1 MPDATCTLGLLRF
14 RPVLSE
20 KIWGGRRLE
29 EVFGRELPAGKK
41 IGESWEV
48 SGLREAL
55 TPVAE
60 GPFLGADLY
69 RLAAARGEEIFGS
82 SLAARCREDFPLL
95 VKFID
100 ASDVLSVQVHPAD
113 DYARSKGYPN
123 GKSEAWVVVAAD
135 PGAFVYRGFEAGVGA
150 DDFRKALDA
159 NDPEAVARCL
169 KKVEARAGDVIDLP
183 AGTVH
188 AIGKG
193 LLLCEIQ
200 QSSDVTYR
208 IHDWGRVGFDGRP
221 RPLHLDEA
229 WDVMD
234 FGSLRPQPSKPV
246 PSRAAKRCE
255 TGGPSSIAVLT
266 NRDSPPFHLE
276 VATAEASARVE
287 PPVDR
292 FEIICVVAGRGR
304 VVSPSGEESN
314 VEPGSTCVVPASW
327 DAYEVRPEE
336 PMRWVRSWVA

>member
-1 MPDATCTLGLLRF
+1 MPDASCTLGLLRF

-29 EVFGRELPAGKK
+29 EVFGRELPAGKR

-69 RLAAARGEEIFGS
+69 RLAAARGEEVFGPP
-82 SLAARCREDFPLL
+82 LEARCREDFPLL
-95 VKFID
+95 MKFLD

-113 DYARSKGYPN
+113 EYARSKGYPN

-150 DDFRKALDA
+150 DEFRKALDA
-159 NDPEAVARCL
+159 NEPEAVARCL
-169 KKVEARAGDVIDLP
+169 RKVEARAGDVIDLP

-208 IHDWGRVGFDGRP
+208 IHDWGRVGFDGKP
-221 RPLHLDEA
+221 RELHLGEA

-234 FGSLRPQPSKPV
+234 FGD
-246 PSRAAKRCE
+246 
-255 TGGPSSIAVLT
+255 TGADTVDGRDAEAPADGARTIY
-266 NRDSPPFHLE
+266 RDSPPFHLE
-276 VATAEASARVE
+276 VQTARASARVE

-292 FEIICVVAGRGR
+292 FEIVCVVAGRGC
-304 VVSPSGEESN
+304 VVSPAGEESK
-314 VEPGSTCVVPASW
+314 VVPGSTCVVPASW
-327 DAYEVRPEE
+327 DAYEVRPGE
-336 PMRWVRSWVA
+336 PMRWVRSWVV